1 MKFNIQ
7 SKLFF
12 THLQAVS
19 KVVNSKNTISILNNF
34 LFNLSGNT
42 LVITASDQETTL
54 TTHVEV
60 TNAEGSGKFA
70 AGVKELL
77 DMLKE
82 LPDQGLTVDIN
93 DQNLAINIT
102 YMNGEFNFIGMNG
115 NEFPVKTPSEDSAKV
130 LTLPVEKVTRGIQQ
144 TVFAVGTESLRPMMM
159 GIFWDIK
166 PDEIAF
172 VSTDTHK
179 LVRFR
184 ELGLETGMEQSFILP
199 TKPATI
205 LASILDK
212 QEGDVKITIDSKSAT
227 FESAD
232 YTLSCR
238 FVNGRYPNYNSVIP
252 QDNQFTL
259 TIDRMTMLAA
269 IKRVSVTASPGGLVK
284 FDLKENQIHLS
295 TQDIDFSKS
304 SEEVVACDYTGAEM
318 LIGFN
323 DENII
328 DVLNNIDND
337 MITVELMDPSRAGI
351 FKPAEQRENEDLLVL
366 LMPMMVIG

>member
-1 MKFNIQ
+1 M
-7 SKLFF
+7 
-12 THLQAVS
+12 
-19 KVVNSKNTISILNNF
+19 
-34 LFNLSGNT
+34 
-42 LVITASDQETTL
+42 
-54 TTHVEV
+54 
-60 TNAEGSGKFA
+60 
-70 AGVKELL
+70 
-77 DMLKE
+77 
-82 LPDQGLTVDIN
+82 
-93 DQNLAINIT
+93 
-102 YMNGEFNFIGMNG
+102 
-115 NEFPVKTPSEDSAKV
+115 
-130 LTLPVEKVTRGIQQ
+130 
-144 TVFAVGTESLRPMMM
+144 
-159 GIFWDIK
+159 
-166 PDEIAF
+166 
-172 VSTDTHK
+172 STDTHK

-184 ELGLETGMEQSFILP
+184 QLALETGLETSFILP

-284 FDLKENQIHLS
+284 FDLKENQIHLA

-366 LMPMMVIG
+366 LMPMMVIA